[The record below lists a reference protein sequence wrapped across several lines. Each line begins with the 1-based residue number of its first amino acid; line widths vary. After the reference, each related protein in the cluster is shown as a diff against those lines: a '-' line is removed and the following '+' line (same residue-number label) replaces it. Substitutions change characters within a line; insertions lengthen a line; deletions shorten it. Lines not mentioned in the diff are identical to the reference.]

1 MRTPKYNPEKIRD
14 LLRRAYQTK
23 VPAEIDGHW
32 ETRLMV
38 QIREIGPLRLRP
50 RFLPTFERVV
60 WRLVP
65 VTTPLVLVMIALLIK
80 LYLSSAPNAFQLFLY
95 GAEELT
101 LAQMFLG

>member
-1 MRTPKYNPEKIRD
+1 MKTPKYNPDRMRD
-14 LLRRAYQTK
+14 LLRQAYHEKT
-23 VPAEIDGHW
+23 PMEIGRHW
-32 ETRLMV
+32 ETRLMG
-38 QIREIGPLRLRP
+38 QIREIGPLGLRP

-80 LYLSSAPNAFQLFLY
+80 LYLGSTPNAFQLFLH
-95 GAEELT
+95 GAEERT